1 VPIPSHLH
9 QESLRMTATEE
20 MLQEFGSMIS
30 HKKKMFM
37 SSQLQQNREDPKINT
52 ASITQIPPLH

>member
-1 VPIPSHLH
+1 
-9 QESLRMTATEE
+9 MTATEE

-52 ASITQIPPLH
+52 ASITQIPPLHSITSSMNQ